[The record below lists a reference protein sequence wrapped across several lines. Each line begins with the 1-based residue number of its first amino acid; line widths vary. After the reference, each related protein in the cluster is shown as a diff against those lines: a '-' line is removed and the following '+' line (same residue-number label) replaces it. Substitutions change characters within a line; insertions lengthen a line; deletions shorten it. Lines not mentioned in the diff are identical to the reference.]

1 MASKKEGHTRA
12 VIGQII
18 EAVTQPVFSYKKFA
32 NLENAGC
39 WASERVSLGKEPH
52 YLDLYSILAEA

>member
-1 MASKKEGHTRA
+1 MRA
-12 VIGQII
+12 VIGQVI

-39 WASERVSLGKEPH
+39 WAERDSLGRQPH
-52 YLDLYSILAEA
+52 YLDFCNILCPGI